1 MADFELYARD
11 SKNVV
16 IPVRDEGGNYVDL
29 TTADIRWVLSEWMGG
44 PPILEKTR
52 TAGGASDEIGIEQSS
67 GQPYPASM
75 VVKILPDDVL
85 VAGGIYTHH
94 ARISFV
100 DARDTVK
107 VGVVDVKDAPA
118 A

>member
-11 SKNVV
+11 SKNLVV
-16 IPVRDEGGNYVDL
+16 PIRDESGAFVDL
-29 TTADIRWVLSEWMGG
+29 TTADIRWVLSEWLGG

-52 TAGGASDEIGIEQSS
+52 TAGGSSDEIGIEQSA
-67 GQPYPASM
+67 GQTVPASM
-75 VVKILPDDVL
+75 VVKILPEELL

-94 ARISFV
+94 ARITFV
-100 DARDTVK
+100 DAADTVK
-107 VGVVDVKDAPA
+107 VGTVDVKDAPA